1 MSHNLVCSVIF
12 GEAEP
17 SLWYFIRAPVVCVV
31 VGKMPR
37 VHRSLDNGVIAGNIL
52 NTQTHA
58 QLIDMLP
65 SLTHFLPLPPLPHQK
80 LDSPVCCNM
89 STHYHLVASL
99 PLEEEQFGGS
109 VWQAGLVVPH
119 QVPTH
124 KPTVV
129 PRMQS
134 GIQQEGVI
142 LRTDRHIDQ
151 KL

>member
-1 MSHNLVCSVIF
+1 MVLHTCSCRLCRRREDATSPQQS
-12 GEAEP
+12 GQWCHSWEY
-17 SLWYFIRAPVVCVV
+17 S
-31 VGKMPR
+31 
-37 VHRSLDNGVIAGNIL
+37 
-52 NTQTHA
+52 THTETHT
-58 QLIDMLP
+58 QLIDMLL

-80 LDSPVCCNM
+80 LDSPVCCNI

-142 LRTDRHIDQ
+142 L
-151 KL
+151 

>member
-1 MSHNLVCSVIF
+1 MSHNFVCSAVF

-17 SLWYFIRAPVVCVV
+17 SLWYFIGAPVICII
-31 VGKMPR
+31 VGKVPR

-52 NTQTHA
+52 NTHINT
-58 QLIDMLP
+58 QLIYMLP
-65 SLTHFLPLPPLPHQK
+65 SLTHSLPLPPLPHQK
-80 LDSPVCCNM
+80 LDFPVAWNIT
-89 STHYHLVASL
+89 THYHLVASL
-99 PLEEEQFGGS
+99 PFEEEPFGGS
-109 VWQAGLVVPH
+109 VWQAGLVVSH

-142 LRTDRHIDQ
+142 LRADRHMDQ
-151 KL
+151 NL